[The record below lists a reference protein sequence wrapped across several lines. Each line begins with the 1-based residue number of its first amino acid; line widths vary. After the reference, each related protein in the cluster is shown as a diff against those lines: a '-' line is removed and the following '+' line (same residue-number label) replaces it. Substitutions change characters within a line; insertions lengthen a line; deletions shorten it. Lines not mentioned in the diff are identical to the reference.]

1 MLNIAK
7 DGSAPEAYL
16 DIAKL
21 PGTIKPIIRNKC
33 SVHGQSTFVL
43 AKSMGY
49 VCVDEHAMLP
59 GLRVVEYTCV
69 KCLSELSER
78 SPARLIIDAHTR
90 ELKRIFGNMCIACG
104 YSGHTE
110 ILEFHHVIPENK
122 NNNIADKKSFDSKF
136 SEAQKCVLLC
146 PTCHSLADRDL
157 LEENIV
163 SLFSRQYTVVSNN
176 LGGNELLGTMKQV
189 LDTLQG
195 KVTEEDKNA
204 GTTEKTI

>member
-1 MLNIAK
+1 MLNIEK
-7 DGSAPEAYL
+7 EGSAPEAYL
-16 DIAKL
+16 DIVKL
-21 PGTIKPIIRNKC
+21 PGTIKPIVRNKC

-59 GLRVVEYTCV
+59 GLRVIEYTCV
-69 KCLSELSER
+69 KCLSELSDR
-78 SPARLIIDAHTR
+78 STSQLIVDAHTR
-90 ELKRIFGNMCIACG
+90 ELKRVFGNMCIACG

-122 NNNIADKKSFDSKF
+122 SNNIADKKSFDSKF

-163 SLFSRQYTVVSNN
+163 SLFLRQYKVVANN
-176 LGGNELLGTMKQV
+176 LGGSELLTTMKQV
-189 LDTLQG
+189 LDTLQE
-195 KVTEEDKNA
+195 KHEKEDKDV
-204 GTTEKTI
+204 GTAEKVV